1 MPKVLVL
8 QHHPAETL
16 GIYAQVLTQ
25 FSVEV
30 QIVHGYDGEA
40 IPQRMRGFDGLVVM
54 GGPAGVYEQTQ
65 FPYLADELRLIDRA
79 MKSDS
84 PVFGV
89 CLGSQLLAAALGASV
104 HRNEIGP
111 EIGWHDVLLSELAAA
126 DSVWSTVHAEQQ
138 GQFSAF
144 HWHGDVFDVPDG
156 AVPLAHSEK
165 TACQAFVYGRAI
177 YGTLFHME
185 IDEHQIREMAD
196 LFAADVVATQQ
207 TSASLLKDAT
217 TRLPTVNGLG
227 RVVFSNWLS
236 LVLAASERRAP

>member
-1 MPKVLVL
+1 
-8 QHHPAETL
+8 
-16 GIYAQVLTQ
+16 
-25 FSVEV
+25 
-30 QIVHGYDGEA
+30 
-40 IPQRMRGFDGLVVM
+40 MRGWANYEKLTDHIVILGWHGSRTMRMVDHIR
-54 GGPAGVYEQTQ
+54 GGQGDREREIVLCSAKRIENPMPDQVRFVTGTALNTQ
-65 FPYLADELRLIDRA
+65 DLLHRA
-79 MKSDS
+79 A
-84 PVFGV
+84 VANANFIIA
-89 CLGSQLLAAALGASV
+89 LGHDDNETLAAALGASV

-144 HWHGDVFDVPDG
+144 HSHGDVFDVPDG